1 MKYEGVHKNAPPRTH
16 KTFTQIELCS
26 RQSPVADTKAKCG
39 ERIERVK
46 ASERDRHWHGVRGSL
61 TPTQP
66 RPLQALCDFGKCN
79 CNLLKFVSRHKTRH
93 KRPQLL
99 CTTELCTP
107 LPYCSFPNKK
117 KKSSSGKSRVRVTL
131 FVTLLLPAVRSQT
144 PSTHPFVSFSFSLS
158 FSLLEAF

>member
-117 KKSSSGKSRVRVTL
+117 KKVVAGKVEFGSRFLSRFCCPRSEVRR
-131 FVTLLLPAVRSQT
+131 LPLT
-144 PSTHPFVSFSFSLS
+144 LS
-158 FSLLEAF
+158 FHSVFHLVLVC